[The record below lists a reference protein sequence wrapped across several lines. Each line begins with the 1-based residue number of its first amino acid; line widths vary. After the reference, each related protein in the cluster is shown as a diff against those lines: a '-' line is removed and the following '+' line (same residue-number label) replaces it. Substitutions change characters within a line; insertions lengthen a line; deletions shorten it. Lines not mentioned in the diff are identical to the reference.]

1 MEYKLMMSWD
11 IKLGLD
17 QQYFEFVVKE
27 WAPGITR
34 LGMQPRES
42 WYTVYGDSPQITTAI
57 VTDDLAKMRAILE
70 GDDWSRL
77 QDKLLEYVH
86 NYQQK
91 VVRSSAGFQL

>member
-1 MEYKLMMSWD
+1 MMSWD
-11 IKLGLD
+11 IKPGFD

-42 WYTVYGDSPQITTAI
+42 WYTVYGNQPQITTSI
-57 VTDDLAKMRAILE
+57 VTDDLGEMQDILD

-77 QDKLLEYVH
+77 HDSLLEYVR
-86 NYQQK
+86 NYEQK
-91 VVRSSAGFQL
+91 IVRSSAGFQL